1 MSGSG
6 EPVEVA
12 GGVPQR
18 AQGLLFGDDLPDLD
32 TTSGYRGPTA
42 CRAAGIT
49 YRQLD
54 YWTRTELVTPSV
66 QPATGSGSQRLY
78 SFNDLLQ
85 LKVVKSLTDAG
96 ASLQKVRQAIDYVR
110 NNLSDDWSRV
120 TIVTDGAG
128 VYACTSDAEVVD
140 LLRSGQG
147 VLGAI
152 VAVDKVRDQLAGTL
166 RQFRPAEGSVE
177 YGSSDEAPVTL
188 KAEEG

>member
-1 MSGSG
+1 MN
-6 EPVEVA
+6 EV
-12 GGVPQR
+12 
-18 AQGLLFGDDLPDLD
+18 
-32 TTSGYRGPTA
+32 GYRGPQA
-42 CRAAGIT
+42 CKIVGIT

-54 YWTRTELVTPSV
+54 YWTRTELVVPTV
-66 QPATGSGSQRLY
+66 RPATGSGSQRLY

-110 NNLSDDWSRV
+110 NNLSDDWSQV

-147 VLGAI
+147 VLGAV
-152 VAVDKVRDQLAGTL
+152 VAVGKVRDQLAGTL
-166 RQFRPAEGSVE
+166 RELRPTGEVVDYVSVAREGK
-177 YGSSDEAPVTL
+177 P
-188 KAEEG
+188 KAKEG

>member
-1 MSGSG
+1 MK
-6 EPVEVA
+6 EV
-12 GGVPQR
+12 
-18 AQGLLFGDDLPDLD
+18 
-32 TTSGYRGPTA
+32 GYRGPQT
-42 CRAAGIT
+42 CKIVDIT

-54 YWTRTELVTPSV
+54 YWTRTGLITPTI
-66 QPATGSGSQRLY
+66 QEATGSGTQRLY

-85 LKVVKSLTDAG
+85 LKVIKSLTDAG

-110 NNLSDDWSRV
+110 SHLDDDWGKV

-152 VAVDKVRDQLAGTL
+152 VAVDKVREQLNGTL
-166 RQFRPAEGSVE
+166 RELRPQPEEVADTEPDGPRAREG
-177 YGSSDEAPVTL
+177 
-188 KAEEG
+188 

>member
-1 MSGSG
+1 MT
-6 EPVEVA
+6 EI
-12 GGVPQR
+12 
-18 AQGLLFGDDLPDLD
+18 
-32 TTSGYRGPTA
+32 GYRGPQA
-42 CRAAGIT
+42 CKIVGIT

-54 YWTRTELVTPSV
+54 YWTRTDLVVPTI
-66 QPATGSGSQRLY
+66 QPANGSGTQRLY

-110 NNLSDDWSRV
+110 NNLDQDWSKV
-120 TIVTDGAG
+120 TIATDGDK

-152 VAVDKVRDQLAGTL
+152 VAVDKIAEQLEGTL
-166 RQFRPAEGSVE
+166 RELRPAASDVG
-177 YGSSDEAPVTL
+177 YGSDQRVADA
-188 KAEEG
+188 KEG

>member
-1 MSGSG
+1 
-6 EPVEVA
+6 VEEA
-12 GGVPQR
+12 G
-18 AQGLLFGDDLPDLD
+18 F
-32 TTSGYRGPTA
+32 RGPQA
-42 CRAAGIT
+42 CKVVGIT

-54 YWTRTELVTPSV
+54 YWTRTGLVMPSV
-66 QPATGSGSQRLY
+66 QEATGSGSQRLY

-110 NNLSDDWSRV
+110 TNLSDNWSRV

-147 VLGAI
+147 VLGAV

-166 RQFRPAEGSVE
+166 RELRPAGEQEHHGVARGSAVVEAKEG
-177 YGSSDEAPVTL
+177 
-188 KAEEG
+188 